1 MRILL
6 DTHAFFWWVTDNP
19 KLSRTAH
26 RLIEDRSNEVFV
38 SAVVVWEMAI
48 KGHSGKWEAARS
60 IAEQT
65 ESIVAESGFMPLAI
79 SLAHAGLAG
88 SLPGVHRDPFDRL
101 LAAQA
106 ACEEM
111 SLVTADRGLSA
122 FGVEVVW

>member
-1 MRILL
+1 MKILL

-19 KLSRTAH
+19 KLSPMAH

-48 KGHSGKWEAARS
+48 KGHGGKWEAARP

-65 ESIVAESGFMPLAI
+65 ESIVAENGFMPLAI

-88 SLPGVHRDPFDRL
+88 SLPGAHRDPFDRL

-106 ACEEM
+106 TFEGL
-111 SLVTADRGLSA
+111 SLVTADRRLSA
-122 FGVEVVW
+122 FGVEVLW